1 MYIHINFVSKRR
13 SLSETLIASVIL
25 VAIYCMGLCFPVGVC
40 AQDRPNI
47 LFLFADDFTYEAISA
62 FGHTDIE
69 TPNLDRLVARGTTFT
84 HAYNMGSWSGAV
96 CVASRNMLLT
106 GRSVWR
112 AEKIAKSTDAECAA
126 GRLWPQL
133 LKSAGYDT
141 YMTGKWHIQA
151 KAELT
156 FDVARHVRPGM
167 PATLESSYDR
177 PRPDKADTWS
187 ASDKSL
193 GGFWDG
199 GKHWSEVGADDAI
212 EFIEMAKQK
221 TNPFFMY
228 VAFNAPHDPRQ
239 SPQAFLDKYPL
250 DRIKVPASFLSLY
263 PHKDAIGC
271 GPDLRD
277 EKLAPFPR
285 TEHAIQVHRRE
296 YYALITHLDQQIGRI
311 LASLEKSGKADN
323 TWIFFTADHGLAVG
337 NHGLV
342 GKQNMYDHS
351 IRVPFIAVGPSAKP
365 SQKISAPIYLQDV
378 MATSLDL
385 AKVPKPSSVE
395 FHSLMSLLRN
405 ERSESPY
412 SAIYGA
418 YLQLQRCIV
427 YKNWK
432 LIVYPKAKVVRMYD
446 LKNDPLE
453 MRDVASEPANAELRK
468 ELFAKLVELQGTLGD
483 SARLREDPPRP

>member
-1 MYIHINFVSKRR
+1 MAFYSVGLLDPSR
-13 SLSETLIASVIL
+13 SN
-25 VAIYCMGLCFPVGVC
+25 

-47 LFLFADDFTYEAISA
+47 IFLFADDFSYEAIA
-62 FGHTDIE
+62 ALGNTDIE
-69 TPNLDRLVARGTTFT
+69 TPNLDRLVARGSTFT

-112 AEKIAKSTDAECAA
+112 AEKLANKTDAECAA

-151 KAELT
+151 KAEST
-156 FDVARHVRPGM
+156 FDVVRHVRPGM
-167 PATLESSYDR
+167 PATLDSSYDR
-177 PRPDKADTWS
+177 PRPDKPNTWS
-187 ASDKSL
+187 ASDTSL
-193 GGFWDG
+193 GGFWNG

-212 EFIEMAKQK
+212 DFIQMAKQK
-221 TNPFFMY
+221 ANPFFMY
-228 VAFNAPHDPRQ
+228 IAFNAPHDPRQ
-239 SPQAFLDKYPL
+239 SPKEFLDKYPL
-250 DRIKVPASFLSLY
+250 ERIKIPASFLPLY
-263 PHKDAIGC
+263 PFKDAIGC
-271 GPDLRD
+271 GPGLRD

-296 YYALITHLDQQIGRI
+296 YFALITHLDQQIGRI
-311 LASLEKSGKADN
+311 MASLEQSGKANN

-337 NHGLV
+337 NHGLI

-351 IRVPFIAVGPSAKP
+351 IRVPFIAVGPSATP
-365 SQKISAPIYLQDV
+365 GRRISTPIYLQDA
-378 MATSLDL
+378 MATSLEL
-385 AKVPKPSSVE
+385 AKVPKPAAVE
-395 FHSLMSLLRN
+395 FHSLMPLLGN
-405 ERSESPY
+405 ENAEPPY

-418 YLQLQRCIV
+418 YLKLQRCIV

-432 LIVYPKAKVVRMYD
+432 LIVYPEANVVRLYD

-453 MRDVASEPANAELRK
+453 LRDVAADPAYSGMRK
-468 ELFAKLVELQGTLGD
+468 ELFVKLVELQGRFED
-483 SARLREDPPRP
+483 STQLNLN

>member
-1 MYIHINFVSKRR
+1 MRPCPRATSTTITLITAAIWSITLFQ
-13 SLSETLIASVIL
+13 SLSS
-25 VAIYCMGLCFPVGVC
+25 

-47 LFLFADDFTYEAISA
+47 LFLFADDFTYEAIAA
-62 FGHTDIE
+62 FGKTDIE
-69 TPNLDRLVARGTTFT
+69 TPNLDRLAARGTTFT
-84 HAYNMGSWSGAV
+84 HAYNMGGWNGAI

-106 GRSVWR
+106 GRSLWR
-112 AEKIAKSTDAECAA
+112 AEEIAKSTEVERKA

-133 LKSAGYDT
+133 LKGAGYDT

-151 KAELT
+151 NPEGT

-167 PATLESSYDR
+167 PETHESSYDR
-177 PRPDKADTWS
+177 PKDGKPDNWS

-193 GGFWDG
+193 GGFWKG

-212 EFIEMAKQK
+212 DFISMAKAKQ
-221 TNPFFMY
+221 NPFFMY

-239 SPQAFLDKYPL
+239 SPQEFLDRYPIE
-250 DRIKVPASFLSLY
+250 RMKVPASFLPRY
-263 PHKDAIGC
+263 PYQDLIGC

-285 TEHAIQVHRRE
+285 TEHSIQVHRRE

-311 LASLEKSGKADN
+311 LDSLEKSGLANN
-323 TWIFFTADHGLAVG
+323 TFIFFTADHGLAVG

-351 IRVPFIAVGPSAKP
+351 LRVPFFVAGPSVPAGH
-365 SQKISAPIYLQDV
+365 KISAPIYLQDA

-385 AKVPKPSSVE
+385 AKVSRPKEVE
-395 FHSLMSLLRN
+395 FQSLL
-405 ERSESPY
+405 PLLHGQTAKTTY

-418 YLQLQRCIV
+418 YLQLQRCV
-427 YKNWK
+427 VQDNWK
-432 LIVYPKAKVVRMYD
+432 LIVYPKAGVLRLYD
-446 LKNDPLE
+446 LSSDPLE
-453 MRDVASEPANAELRK
+453 LIDVAKDESNARRK
-468 ELFAKLVELQGTLGD
+468 QEMFDSLLKLQKQFGD
-483 SARLREDPPRP
+483 QLVLSYDQF